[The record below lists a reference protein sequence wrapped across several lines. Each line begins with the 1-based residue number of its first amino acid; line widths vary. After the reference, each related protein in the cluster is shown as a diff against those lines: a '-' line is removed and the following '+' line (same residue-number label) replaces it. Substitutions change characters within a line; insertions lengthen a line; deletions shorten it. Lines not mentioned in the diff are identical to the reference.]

1 MHSVFCILYIH
12 RVYVYPGGRYYGSK
26 DPKVATPNHGRQIA
40 HFRTKRV
47 IIFVQRELQNG
58 WSFGPRTYANPSVSI
73 SISRPHGCG
82 GVAAP
87 FLQR

>member
-1 MHSVFCILYIH
+1 MGASIMVLGCYA
-12 RVYVYPGGRYYGSK
+12 SK
-26 DPKVATPNHGRQIA
+26 WAPDCP
-40 HFRTKRV
+40 FSDKRV
-47 IIFVQRELQNG
+47 IIFVQQELQNG
-58 WSFGPRTYANPSVSI
+58 WSFGPRTCANPSVSI